1 MRKST
6 TPGMKNIGS
15 DRRGASNG
23 GMAFITGGPLTSTPR
38 YHLRRRRATVISGRP
53 PAKPRPNPKGKL
65 RSGNGKGEP
74 GAGLSLS
81 RQNIIEPGGD
91 PIGSR
96 SSGLALRGS
105 NPLGVLFDLGSCCA
119 MVEQTPRT
127 LLRSCDDNMPPS
139 CGDRNRIL
147 ATMLISAAKGG
158 KRTRSL
164 ARRLQPRGNS
174 AAAQAPTGQFGTTS

>member
-1 MRKST
+1 
-6 TPGMKNIGS
+6 MKNIGS

-96 SSGLALRGS
+96 SPVSAYAGEQPARRPVSILR
-105 NPLGVLFDLGSCCA
+105 SCCA

-139 CGDRNRIL
+139 CERPQSDPCNNVNFGPRKAGQR
-147 ATMLISAAKGG
+147 S
-158 KRTRSL
+158 RSL
-164 ARRLQPRGNS
+164 ARRLQPPRELRRGRGPDGS
-174 AAAQAPTGQFGTTS
+174 IWHSVPRA